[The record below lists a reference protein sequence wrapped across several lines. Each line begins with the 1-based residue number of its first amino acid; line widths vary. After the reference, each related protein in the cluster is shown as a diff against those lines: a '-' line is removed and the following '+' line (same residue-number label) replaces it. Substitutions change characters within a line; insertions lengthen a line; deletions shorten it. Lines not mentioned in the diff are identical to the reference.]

1 VIDKLII
8 FWLVALGLFIA
19 AIFIDK
25 KVTPKNPE
33 SPTKLSQPALAIT
46 TPVVA
51 PVIVKRPA
59 IGDTFLLNKLEIQI
73 TQAIEMPWIG
83 EQPNQTKASDGG
95 IYVAVMFNYWNT
107 SNKPLD
113 FLSRPNIRLKTS
125 DGVIYNPDIQ
135 ASMLLALQTNV
146 DEKAISDLNP
156 GVRVSG
162 VRVFEVSRSMFNRA
176 EWKINVERS
185 NSVDV
190 IFN

>member
-1 VIDKLII
+1 MIKKLTI
-8 FWLVALGLFIA
+8 FWIVVLGLYIA
-19 AIFIDK
+19 VISVGKTI
-25 KVTPKNPE
+25 TPKNYE
-33 SPTKLSQPALAIT
+33 SD
-46 TPVVA
+46 PVAVA
-51 PVIVKRPA
+51 AIVKSLTV
-59 IGDTFLLNKLEIQI
+59 GDTFRLNKLEIQI
-73 TQAIEMPWIG
+73 TQATEMPWIG

-113 FLSRPNIRLKTS
+113 FMSRPNIRLKTS
-125 DGVIYNPDIQ
+125 DGVIYKPDAL

-176 EWKINVERS
+176 KWKINVERS
-185 NSVDV
+185 DSVDV
-190 IFN
+190 VFN